1 MQAVT
6 VSFNWR
12 FNLNCGPKSLI
23 NGAKMKVLLGFI
35 GPTREEIYL
44 LRLTFALFSLLK
56 VLMTLKASL
65 FRIFMPPFICT
76 FLFIGW
82 IVFITIILKLYLL
95 CIRIR
100 LVLLKAALFFLVVK
114 RSFKGKAII
123 GDCANFVFNGFV
135 KR

>member
-44 LRLTFALFSLLK
+44 LRFTFALFSLLK

-65 FRIFMPPFICT
+65 FRIFMSPFICT

-82 IVFITIILKLYLL
+82 IVFITITLKLYLL

-100 LVLLKAALFFLVVK
+100 LVLLKAALFFWLLNVLL
-114 RSFKGKAII
+114 KA
-123 GDCANFVFNGFV
+123 
-135 KR
+135 KL

>member
-44 LRLTFALFSLLK
+44 ITPYLRFVFFIKSPNDVKSVAVSHILASIYLHIFIHWLDCIYNYYFEIISFVYKNSTCATESRLFFWLLN
-56 VLMTLKASL
+56 
-65 FRIFMPPFICT
+65 
-76 FLFIGW
+76 
-82 IVFITIILKLYLL
+82 
-95 CIRIR
+95 
-100 LVLLKAALFFLVVK
+100 VLLRAKL
-114 RSFKGKAII
+114 
-123 GDCANFVFNGFV
+123 
-135 KR
+135 